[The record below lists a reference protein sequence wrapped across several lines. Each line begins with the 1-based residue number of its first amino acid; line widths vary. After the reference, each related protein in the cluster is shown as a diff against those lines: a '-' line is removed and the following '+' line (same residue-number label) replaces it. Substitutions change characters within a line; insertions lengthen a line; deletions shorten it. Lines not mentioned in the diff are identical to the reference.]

1 MSESKI
7 YNKSEFYYSLWK
19 VRFQYTINCF
29 ADISTEEAC
38 TVLLGN

>member
-1 MSESKI
+1 MSPKFATNVSFI
-7 YNKSEFYYSLWK
+7 SLYK
-19 VRFQYTINCF
+19 VSFQYTMNCF